1 MPDASSAASV
11 DVRPSAPKSIA
22 WLLASDTTSKP
33 TSRTRRDWLLAAE
46 IHRGAGFDW
55 PLEPRS
61 ALSRFTSRLVK
72 PIDAVRT
79 RSSASD
85 DTPSSET
92 NDVSPV
98 SAMVSGPAAGTS
110 ADGTGRPRSELQAMR
125 RQQLRIKK

>member
-1 MPDASSAASV
+1 ASSARSV

-46 IHRGAGFDW
+46 IHRGTGFDW

-72 PIDAVRT
+72 PIDALRT

-85 DTPSSET
+85 DAPSSET

-98 SAMVSGPAAGTS
+98 SAIVIGPLGGMSTEGRARLEGS
-110 ADGTGRPRSELQAMR
+110 APQA
-125 RQQLRIKK
+125 RQRKQELRIKK